1 VSYGETAFARSVFDV
16 EMAAELSPFV
26 DDQLTYVQAVDTE
39 FVDLDD
45 PEARAPDRQ
54 PADDQ
59 AANPQRAPGGLR
71 LFSTS
76 ASVIIIIIG
85 STGHS

>member
-1 VSYGETAFARSVFDV
+1 MDEQVAYDEPYLIVRIKKADGED
-16 EMAAELSPFV
+16 PFPH
-26 DDQLTYVQAVDTE
+26 E
-39 FVDLDD
+39 
-45 PEARAPDRQ
+45 DRQ
-54 PADDQ
+54 LAL
-59 AANPQRAPGGLR
+59 GGPR